1 MTVSLRRERVLLAVN
16 DANLAALR
24 HLVGIWVEV
33 DVDPSIV
40 RVYISAKA
48 LQLDLFEVLTGQDID
63 DLSIGLNH
71 IKIGCNFNGVSINH
85 LVYADDTVLLAP
97 APSALQKLVDFCA
110 KYASKND
117 IFYNLKK
124 R

>member
-63 DLSIGLNH
+63 DLSI
-71 IKIGCNFNGVSINH
+71 
-85 LVYADDTVLLAP
+85 VY
-97 APSALQKLVDFCA
+97 
-110 KYASKND
+110 
-117 IFYNLKK
+117 
-124 R
+124 